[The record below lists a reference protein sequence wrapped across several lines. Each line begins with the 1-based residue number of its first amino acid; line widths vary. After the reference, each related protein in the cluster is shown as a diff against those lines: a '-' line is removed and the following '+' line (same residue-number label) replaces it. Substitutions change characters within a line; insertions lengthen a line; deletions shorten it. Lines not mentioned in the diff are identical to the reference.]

1 VLSIFTATLLGIS
14 LLGPAHLLWINLI
27 TDCFPAL
34 ALGMER
40 AEENVMRR
48 PPRPRSEGIFAGG
61 LGFDVAW
68 QGLLVTALTLAAYF
82 AGVFSETGLWQVTQ
96 SGAGVSMAFL
106 TMSMAEIFH
115 SFNMRSQRG
124 SVFALKGQNM
134 YLWGAML
141 GSLLLSTGV
150 LFWPPA
156 AAAFGFEAIT
166 LAQYGTAMGL
176 AKAILRLGGEKD

>member
-1 VLSIFTATLLGIS
+1 
-14 LLGPAHLLWINLI
+14 
-27 TDCFPAL
+27 
-34 ALGMER
+34 
-40 AEENVMRR
+40 MRR

-61 LGFDVAW
+61 LGFVVAW

-176 AKAILRLGGEKD
+176 ALAIIPLVELCKAILRLGGEKD